1 MWAIQ
6 ASMTESLSIPGGPHW
21 KAIHC
26 PSMCVKH
33 RSRRPSLGRRIL
45 FIITLKTIVN
55 SVVRLAMTL
64 LSQKQIIQK
73 ILRSDFDQ
81 EPTQEETAQAITAES
96 KTEHKRSFM
105 SSIFYKTFCLSS
117 RSRSR
122 RRRTLVKVCCT
133 IFSCFV
139 FNKIFFMWIKC
150 FMIRL
155 ILKIYKNIFESCS
168 PVHRVEVAQHLEQEN
183 IFELINLK
191 TKTLDL

>member
-1 MWAIQ
+1 MHLKRMQWSSSDDGKRDKQITNLRKDVMWAIQ

-21 KAIHC
+21 KAVHY

-105 SSIFYKTFCLSS
+105 SSISTKL
-117 RSRSR
+117 
-122 RRRTLVKVCCT
+122 
-133 IFSCFV
+133 FV
-139 FNKIFFMWIKC
+139 WAA
-150 FMIRL
+150 
-155 ILKIYKNIFESCS
+155 EAEAEEGG
-168 PVHRVEVAQHLEQEN
+168 H
-183 IFELINLK
+183 
-191 TKTLDL
+191 